1 MAEPLRLVPSD
12 SEPTVS
18 EHALTARL
26 ARGDQAAFDEVLR
39 WHWPSVTLFAERA
52 LGDADA
58 GHDVAQE
65 TFIRLWQHR
74 SEIQQGLLRAFI
86 FRTARNLVLDELRKR
101 SVRRRWGAWLISAT
115 PSTPTPSALLDAS
128 ETERAVAQAISALPT
143 RRREAF
149 TLAYLHDL
157 SYKEVA
163 LVLGIS
169 AATVKNQVAAAL
181 AQLRIALA
189 SYQHN

>member
-12 SEPTVS
+12 TELAVN
-18 EHALTARL
+18 EHTLTARL
-26 ARGDQAAFDEVLR
+26 ASGEQTALDAILR
-39 WHWPSVTLFAERA
+39 WQWTSVTLFAERA

-58 GHDVAQE
+58 GSDIAQE

-74 SEIQQGLLRAFI
+74 SDIQPGLLRAFI

-101 SVRRRWGAWLISAT
+101 SVRRRWGALFVAT
-115 PSTPTPSALLDAS
+115 LSNPTPAAVLDAS
-128 ETERAVAQAISALPT
+128 ETERAVARAISTLPA

-163 LVLGIS
+163 VVLGIS

-189 SYQHN
+189 AHQHD